1 MSEDKSLACIE
12 TKAEVV
18 NPVSA
23 ANLPLVPIKPEMIR
37 PVVTVDV
44 ALDAWHEYQ
53 GLKTKLADKGDFVNI
68 QGKMHP
74 TKQFANKLSRIFG
87 LSVSIVKADKEL
99 GDVPPAGD
107 TPFTWHVWVRATA
120 PNGQFRESDG
130 HCSSRER
137 KFAHIMHDVYATA
150 VTRAKNRAILELAGF
165 GEVTAEEITD
175 DDDKIVERRGEPQVA
190 SQAQVVRPALSPKTD
205 ETSRPPLTVTLNF
218 FKGGPHTITMT
229 DAMTLFEQAKAKL
242 GEETYRRILGECGYE
257 NKHQL
262 AHKPED
268 MSKVWDALIAE
279 MKP

>member
-1 MSEDKSLACIE
+1 MSEDKPLSCIE

-23 ANLPLVPIKPEMIR
+23 TLPLVPIRPEMIR

-99 GDVPPAGD
+99 GDIPPAGD

-130 HCSSRER
+130 HCSSKER

-175 DDDKIVERRGEPQVA
+175 DDKIVEVRGVPQSA
-190 SQAQVVRPALSPKTD
+190 SQATVERPTTPKTD
-205 ETSRPPLTVTLNF
+205 ESRPPLTVNLKYSSGNV
-218 FKGGPHTITMT
+218 HTVTMT
-229 DAMTLFEQAKAKL
+229 EAMGLLEQAKAKL
-242 GEETYRRILGECGYE
+242 GERKYREILGSCGYE

-262 AHKPED
+262 AHKPDD